1 MWMVSAPWH
10 LISIVFMSPPLSSYY
25 PRYRAFASLENKHFS
40 SSIRPI
46 ILALFCTPVYTV
58 TRSRE
63 GKIKRRDKMTK
74 LEKMLEAEK
83 RPGVVKILRDL
94 IRAER
99 KDKEYTDG
107 LAAIQNTMTLNG
119 HSY

>member
-1 MWMVSAPWH
+1 
-10 LISIVFMSPPLSSYY
+10 
-25 PRYRAFASLENKHFS
+25 
-40 SSIRPI
+40 
-46 ILALFCTPVYTV
+46 
-58 TRSRE
+58 
-63 GKIKRRDKMTK
+63 MTK